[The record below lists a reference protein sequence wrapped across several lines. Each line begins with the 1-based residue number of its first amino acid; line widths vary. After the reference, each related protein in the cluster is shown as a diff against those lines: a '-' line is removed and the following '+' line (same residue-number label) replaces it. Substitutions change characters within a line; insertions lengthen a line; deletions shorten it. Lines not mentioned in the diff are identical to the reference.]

1 MNVKRPSAL
10 VLLIVLW
17 GAALSACVPPSLPSA
32 GPGVEVGR
40 GNALFDQQDYAAALE
55 AYTAAADQLPDSPEV
70 VYNQGV
76 AHYALGDYGEAER
89 LFRQVDR
96 TARGLELVAAAR
108 YNLGNS
114 KFQQGMAQRESD
126 LQQALSALQ
135 ASVAF
140 YQGALGL
147 TPHDQDAA
155 RNIEVVRL
163 AIKDVLDQLK
173 DQQQEQR
180 AENELAEHL
189 RGLQQRQEDA
199 AARSGQLA
207 NDPPPENALSEA
219 LRQLRQ
225 EQQQITAD
233 TAAAAQQLDEQAGS
247 AQPSGNAVTI
257 RSAADAGDER
267 RQEAHPES
275 CKTRRASKRRPQTG
289 WRGRSRSQR
298 PAHQRAAAEDIAEP
312 RCGHCVIP
320 TTQGEAGAPQ
330 EQPQQQEDAAGAS
343 GQQSPP
349 PAVQPEGS
357 EAGAQ
362 PAPGQQEQPAPT
374 PQDAT
379 AAQIL
384 DKERR
389 DRAAREQ
396 LQPGTLPRTP
406 PVEKN
411 W

>member
-140 YQGALGL
+140 YQGALEL
-147 TPHDQDAA
+147 TPHDQEAA

-163 AIKDVLDQLK
+163 AIKDILDQLK
-173 DQQQEQR
+173 DQQQEQQ
-180 AENELAEHL
+180 AENELAEQL
-189 RGLQQRQEDA
+189 RDLQQRQEDA

-207 NDPPPENALSEA
+207 NEPPPESALSEA

-225 EQQQITAD
+225 EQQQITAE
-233 TAAAAQQLDEQAGS
+233 TAAAAQQLDEQAAVS
-247 AQPSGNAVTI
+247 ATVGNAVAVQSIRRPATSAARKRTRSCKTLRASKEQAADRLEGQEP
-257 RSAADAGDER
+257 RSAA
-267 RQEAHPES
+267 S
-275 CKTRRASKRRPQTG
+275 
-289 WRGRSRSQR
+289 
-298 PAHQRAAAEDIAEP
+298 HQRAAAEDIAAALRALRDP
-312 RCGHCVIP
+312 ND
-320 TTQGEAGAPQ
+320 AGAAGALQ
-330 EQPQQQEDAAGAS
+330 EQSQQQDKSGAS

-362 PAPGQQEQPAPT
+362 PAPGQQEQPAPSRMPRRRKSWIKNGGT
-374 PQDAT
+374 GRRASSCN
-379 AAQIL
+379 A
-384 DKERR
+384 ERC
-389 DRAAREQ
+389 RAR
-396 LQPGTLPRTP
+396 RR
-406 PVEKN
+406 
-411 W
+411 

>member
-1 MNVKRPSAL
+1 MNARRPSAL

-17 GAALSACVPPSLPSA
+17 GATLSACATPSLPSA
-32 GPGVEVGR
+32 GPGAEVGR
-40 GNALFDQQDYAAALE
+40 GNALFDRQDYAAALE

-76 AHYALGDYGEAER
+76 THYALGDYGEAEQ

-96 TARGLELVAAAR
+96 TARDLELVAAAR

-114 KFQQGMAQRESD
+114 KFQQGMVQRESD

-140 YQGALGL
+140 YQGALEL
-147 TPHDQDAA
+147 TPHDQEAA

-163 AIKDVLDQLK
+163 AIKDILDQLQ
-173 DQQQEQR
+173 DQQQDQQ
-180 AENELAEHL
+180 AENEVAEQL
-189 RGLQQRQEDA
+189 RDLQQRQEEA
-199 AARSGQLA
+199 AARSAQLA
-207 NDPPPENALSEA
+207 NDPPPEAARSEA

-225 EQQQITAD
+225 EQQQITEQ

-247 AQPSGNAVTI
+247 AQPQGTPSPS
-257 RSAADAGDER
+257 SAADAGDER
-267 RQEAHPES
+267 RQEAIQELQDAQS
-275 CKTRRASKRRPQTG
+275 QQAQAADRLEGQEPQ
-289 WRGRSRSQR
+289 SAA
-298 PAHQRAAAEDIAEP
+298 AHQRTAAEAIAEALRALRDP
-312 RCGHCVIP
+312 NN
-320 TTQGEAGAPQ
+320 QGEAGAPQ
-330 EQPQQQEDAAGAS
+330 EQPQQQEDTAGAS

-349 PAVQPEGS
+349 PA
-357 EAGAQ
+357 A
-362 PAPGQQEQPAPT
+362 QQERPALT

-396 LQPGTLPRTP
+396 LQRGTP
-406 PVEKN
+406 PRRARRR
-411 W
+411 

>member
-140 YQGALGL
+140 YQGALEL
-147 TPHDQDAA
+147 TPHDQEAA

-163 AIKDVLDQLK
+163 AIKDILDQLK

-207 NDPPPENALSEA
+207 NDSPPESALSEA
-219 LRQLRQ
+219 LWQLRQ

-247 AQPSGNAVTI
+247 AQPSGTPSPSRVPE
-257 RSAADAGDER
+257 AGDER
-267 RQEAHPES
+267 RQEAHQKLQDAQSQQGQAADRLEGQELRS
-275 CKTRRASKRRPQTG
+275 AAS
-289 WRGRSRSQR
+289 
-298 PAHQRAAAEDIAEP
+298 HQRAAAEDIAAALRALRDP
-312 RCGHCVIP
+312 SDSGA
-320 TTQGEAGAPQ
+320 AGVPQ
-330 EQPQQQEDAAGAS
+330 EQSQQQDKSGAS

-396 LQPGTLPRTP
+396 LQHGTLPRTP